1 MPIKLL
7 IACIEMNLGLQLR
20 DEVERE
26 SGAEISC
33 DLTDMPGMLPVIAAF
48 MPDVLM
54 LEGRITAEALISLRQ
69 ASPATRML
77 MLCEACTQ
85 DLVMDSVSRGM
96 SGCLPR
102 SSAPSLIVKAIRTVS
117 NGGTWYGR
125 TALLEA
131 LRSQGCGP
139 MRRTDDGA
147 LTPREEE
154 ILHLIGA
161 GLTNKE
167 IGRRLDISDKTVK
180 THLHRV
186 YVKLQRSGRYK
197 AFLSQPDTRDSG
209 AGWGLGK

>member
-1 MPIKLL
+1 
-7 IACIEMNLGLQLR
+7 MNLGLLLR

-26 SGAEISC
+26 SAEISC
-33 DLTDMPGMLPVIAAF
+33 ELTDVPGMLPVVAAL
-48 MPDVLM
+48 MPNVLM
-54 LEGRITAEALISLRQ
+54 VDGRITAEALISLRQ
-69 ASPATRML
+69 ASPETRVL

-85 DLVMDSVSRGM
+85 ELVMDSVSRGM
-96 SGCLPR
+96 SGCLLR

-131 LRSQGCGP
+131 LKSQACGSIQI
-139 MRRTDDGA
+139 RRTDDST

-180 THLHRV
+180 THLHRI
-186 YVKLQRSGRYK
+186 YVKLNRSGRYK
-197 AFLSQPDTRDSG
+197 AYLSQPDSHG
-209 AGWGLGK
+209 ATGWMSAAK